1 MLFHSRRRTT
11 DAAMTSRLNW
21 IYAGTAALCL
31 ALAACQPDD
40 VAEMVTA
47 APDIAE
53 IADIDFGAVLVA
65 DAGSPSPIQPESF

>member
-1 MLFHSRRRTT
+1 
-11 DAAMTSRLNW
+11 MTRRLNW
-21 IYAGTAALCL
+21 IYLGTAVVCT
-31 ALAACQPDD
+31 ALAACQPDE

-65 DAGSPSPIQPESF
+65 DAGMPSPFQPESL